1 MNERVTHPQLEEHPG
16 LGQQS
21 GPLWVLLQA
30 PVLVPHWIPSVPQ
43 QRPRQ
48 ELLCYRQRSEETES
62 END

>member
-1 MNERVTHPQLEEHPG
+1 MDESVTNPPLEEHPG

-21 GPLWVLLQA
+21 GPLWVLLQGS
-30 PVLVPHWIPSVPQ
+30 VLVPNWIPSVPQ

-48 ELLCYRQRSEETES
+48 ELLCYHQQSEETES